1 MLALM
6 RLAKEANNSEL
17 VVVRD
22 ALALT
27 NSSSTVF
34 SVVAAATRASKS
46 SSRSIANLVRPFA

>member
-27 NSSSTVF
+27 NYSRKVF
-34 SVVAAATRASKS
+34 SVVAAATRASKYLL
-46 SSRSIANLVRPFA
+46 RSVTYLFVPFA